1 MCRFLVYK
9 GSDEILLSKLILD
22 PTHSILKQ
30 SFDSRLRLDT
40 RRGQNNA
47 DGFGIG
53 FYTDPKLGAAPCLFT
68 STIPAWNCTNLQR
81 IASKTASRLIFGHVR
96 ATTEGSLSEDNCH
109 PFTHGSLMWM
119 HNGGLGSWKHIK
131 RRLGERL
138 ADKWYLGV
146 KGGTDSEWAFALFLD
161 TLERLGHNPS
171 ACPEA
176 GFGPTVL
183 RKAMERTIAQI
194 NEMTDSIPE
203 SILQNEDVDT
213 RSLLNF
219 AVTDGQSV
227 ICTRYISSSS
237 DEAASLYYSSGTQ
250 WVTRTAAKDDR
261 QYQMERKDKG
271 ADIVLVASEP
281 LTFERENW
289 VNVPTNSVLTIHRQT
304 VMVHPI
310 IDKYYERDPHH
321 IRSSAF
327 VQAKGLTSNEK
338 RIDPASPAAVDRQQ
352 PDMDGYR
359 KLMSGTAFS
368 SSRSL
373 SPDLARRSR
382 TPASMRE
389 VTTPPSQSSQAQ
401 TSQVQSQSQSQS
413 QILLPTSSNSKV
425 VPAQG
430 NIKVKRRSAQ
440 LLDSTPDMDGG
451 SDSDEPTRADVR
463 NPRKLSQYFPELNL
477 APNPV
482 PRVAGA

>member
-9 GSDEILLSKLILD
+9 GSEEILLSKLILD
-22 PTHSILKQ
+22 PAHSILKQ

-53 FYTDPKLGAAPCLFT
+53 FYTDAKLGSAPCLFT
-68 STIPAWNCTNLQR
+68 STTPAWNCTNLQR

-119 HNGGLGSWKHIK
+119 HNGNLGGWKYIK
-131 RRLGERL
+131 RRLADRL

-161 TLERLGHNPS
+161 TLQRLGYDAS
-171 ACPEA
+171 SCPET

-183 RKAMERTIAQI
+183 RKAMEQTIAHI
-194 NEMTDSIPE
+194 NDLTDSIPHD
-203 SILQNEDVDT
+203 IVQAEDVDT

-219 AVTDGQSV
+219 AVTDGHSV
-227 ICTRYISSSS
+227 ICTRYVSSSK

-250 WVTRTAAKDDR
+250 WVTRTAAPDDR
-261 QYQMERKDKG
+261 RFQMERKDKG

-289 VNVPTNSVLTIHRQT
+289 VNVPTNSMLTIHKQT

-310 IDKYYERDPHH
+310 LDKYYERDPCH

-327 VQAKGLTSNEK
+327 VQTKGLVSNEK
-338 RIDPASPAAVDRQQ
+338 VPSGPESPANEPPQPGFDGFRRMLAVQSVCSQ
-352 PDMDGYR
+352 
-359 KLMSGTAFS
+359 ST
-368 SSRSL
+368 
-373 SPDLARRSR
+373 SPDLSKRSL
-382 TPASMRE
+382 TPVSLRE
-389 VTTPPSQSSQAQ
+389 A
-401 TSQVQSQSQSQS
+401 
-413 QILLPTSSNSKV
+413 
-425 VPAQG
+425 
-430 NIKVKRRSAQ
+430 
-440 LLDSTPDMDGG
+440 
-451 SDSDEPTRADVR
+451 
-463 NPRKLSQYFPELNL
+463 
-477 APNPV
+477 
-482 PRVAGA
+482 

>member
-22 PTHSILKQ
+22 PDHSILKQ

-68 STIPAWNCTNLQR
+68 STIPAWNCTNLHR

-119 HNGGLGSWKHIK
+119 HNGNLGGWKHIK
-131 RRLGERL
+131 RRLGQRL

-161 TLERLGHNPS
+161 TLERLGHDPS
-171 ACPEA
+171 ACPET

-183 RKAMERTIAQI
+183 RKAMEQTIAQI
-194 NEMTDSIPE
+194 NQLTDSIP
-203 SILQNEDVDT
+203 QDVVGADDVDT
-213 RSLLNF
+213 RSLLNL
-219 AVTDGQSV
+219 ALTDGHSV
-227 ICTRYISSSS
+227 ICTRYVSSSK

-250 WVTRTAAKDDR
+250 WATRTTDPDDR
-261 QYQMERKDKG
+261 NYQMERRDKG

-289 VNVPTNSVLTIHRQT
+289 VNVPTNSILTIHRQT
-304 VMVHPI
+304 VMMHPI
-310 IDKYYERDPHH
+310 LDRHYERDPCHV
-321 IRSSAF
+321 RSSAF
-327 VQAKGLTSNEK
+327 VQTKGLVSNEK
-338 RIDPASPAAVDRQQ
+338 APSPAH
-352 PDMDGYR
+352 
-359 KLMSGTAFS
+359 
-368 SSRSL
+368 
-373 SPDLARRSR
+373 
-382 TPASMRE
+382 
-389 VTTPPSQSSQAQ
+389 
-401 TSQVQSQSQSQS
+401 
-413 QILLPTSSNSKV
+413 
-425 VPAQG
+425 
-430 NIKVKRRSAQ
+430 
-440 LLDSTPDMDGG
+440 
-451 SDSDEPTRADVR
+451 EPTPVR
-463 NPRKLSQYFPELNL
+463 L
-477 APNPV
+477 
-482 PRVAGA
+482 